1 MDTVQQHC
9 LLASDKLGQSRYR
22 QAIFQTV
29 KAGDLVLDLGTGT
42 GIHALFSCQAGAG
55 RGFLKRAAPV
65 IPAQMG
71 QTLHVLSAYSG
82 RL

>member
-55 RGFLKRAAPV
+55 YPCPDGTNTARIVSLFSPSMTRRNSVAL
-65 IPAQMG
+65 
-71 QTLHVLSAYSG
+71 
-82 RL
+82 